1 MISKRDLL
9 LRIQA
14 LEAGM
19 SAETKL
25 RHSLSNR
32 LDQHLNAEDRR
43 HELPKEGIFMAMVQ
57 EVSPP
62 TAYSSGPSEPTQYSV
77 RFRLTLE
84 GGFGTVFMHMGGTL
98 DTCQMLYDMRGSL
111 GGRKMRVDVK
121 HKRIGHSD
129 RIGIHARFLSWADR
143 P

>member
-25 RHSLSNR
+25 RHNLSNR
-32 LDQHLNAEDRR
+32 LAKHLNAEAEKA
-43 HELPKEGIFMAMVQ
+43 ELPPEGTWLALVQ
-57 EVSPP
+57 EIEPP
-62 TAYSSGPSEPTQYSV
+62 KAYSLGPSEPTQYSV
-77 RFRLTLE
+77 RFRLYLDSHHE
-84 GGFGTVFMHMGGTL
+84 TVFMHMGGTL
-98 DTCQMLYDMRGSL
+98 DTCNMIYDMRGSL
-111 GGRKMRVDVK
+111 GGRKMLVNVK
-121 HKRIGHSD
+121 HKRIGNSD
-129 RIGIHARFLSWADR
+129 RIGLQTRFLNWADR

>member
-25 RHSLSNR
+25 RHNLSNR
-32 LDQHLNAEDRR
+32 LDKHLNAEAEKA
-43 HELPKEGIFMAMVQ
+43 ELPKEGIFVATVQ
-57 EVSPP
+57 EVSSP
-62 TAYSSGPSEPTQYSV
+62 TAYSPGPSEPTQYSV
-77 RFRLTLE
+77 RFRLTLD

-98 DTCQMLYDMRGSL
+98 DTCGMIYDMRGSL